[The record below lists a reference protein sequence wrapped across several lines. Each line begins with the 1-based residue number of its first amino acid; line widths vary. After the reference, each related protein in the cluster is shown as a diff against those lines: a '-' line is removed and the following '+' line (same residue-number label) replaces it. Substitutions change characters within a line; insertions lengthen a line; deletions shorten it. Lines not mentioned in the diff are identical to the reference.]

1 MTSSRALRFAAFL
14 LLVFL
19 PLALRVFPI
28 QHGGERG
35 YVPDGHMVRQALG
48 MARDRDLVP
57 PVGKYSKYP
66 NLVPYVSIPVLGAQY
81 AAGLARGEWKN
92 AREYG
97 DHLLEHPQRAAH
109 AVRLVVAIFGAL
121 TAWAAFRAARAAG
134 MRAGAWIA
142 AWLVATG
149 LLHLQFS
156 THERPWVPMVF
167 FLTLSAWAAIVY
179 ATSARKLHLALSGV
193 AAGLA
198 FACHQSGL
206 GAIAIPFLAWLL
218 GPLGWKSIAL
228 RERLVGGFLAVL
240 GFAIAGLIVG
250 HPYLL
255 VHGRTPTEAIV
266 GEGQADASLGGM
278 SVVFGVRLESLTRL
292 ASAFFGYDPVIV
304 VLGGLG
310 LVLALRDRRLRPVMI
325 FALAW
330 GGFFLLNPSDH
341 VRYLLPLAVLL
352 ALPAGLVVERWL
364 NQPFGKPAVVLV
376 LAIPLIQALRFDHVV
391 SRTDTREIA
400 EAKLAGL
407 APGTRVAID
416 RYGPFVEPS
425 AAGIAVLERIRAT
438 CGSKLRPREEHRR
451 LELAAGRESGGV
463 DAVRVEEL
471 FLTDERTRT
480 LRVQDCLASEI
491 GSEPSAVLRRL
502 GVTHVL
508 FVDRRPG
515 DGAPSI
521 LAGTLALGPVTW
533 TVDPARSDRLAPREA
548 FLPTEMDFPLT
559 GLWTVSRPGPR
570 LELVALGP

>member
-1 MTSSRALRFAAFL
+1 MTSSKSLRFAAFL

-57 PVGKYSKYP
+57 PVGKYSTYP

-81 AAGLARGEWKN
+81 AAGLARGEWKD
-92 AREYG
+92 AKEYG

-121 TAWAAFRAARAAG
+121 TAWAVFRAGRAAG
-134 MRAGAWIA
+134 LRAGAWVA

-206 GAIAIPFLAWLL
+206 PGIGIPFLAWLL

-228 RERLVGGFLAVL
+228 RERVVGGVLAVG
-240 GFAIAGLIVG
+240 GFAIAGVLLG
-250 HPYLL
+250 NPYLL
-255 VHGRTPTEAIV
+255 VHGRTPAEAVV
-266 GEGQADASLGGM
+266 GGGAADLNIGGM
-278 SVVFGVRLESLTRL
+278 SANFGFSLDSLMRLSRV
-292 ASAFFGYDPVIV
+292 FFGYDPVIV
-304 VLGGLG
+304 VLGIAGLAF
-310 LVLALRDRRLRPVMI
+310 ALRDRRLRPVMI
-325 FALAW
+325 FALCWAA
-330 GGFFLLNPSDH
+330 FFLVSPSDH
-341 VRYLLPLAVLL
+341 VRYLLPVAVLL
-352 ALPAGLVVERWL
+352 ALPAGLLVERWMH
-364 NQPFGKPAVVLV
+364 QPFGKAAVVLV
-376 LAIPLIQALRFDHVV
+376 LAIPLIQALRFDHLLM
-391 SRTDTREIA
+391 RTDTRALA
-400 EAKLAGL
+400 EAKLEGL
-407 APGTRVAID
+407 PRGMRVAID
-416 RYGPFVEPS
+416 RYGPLVEPS
-425 AAGIAVLERIRAT
+425 SEGIVLLERIRAT
-438 CGSKLRPREEHRR
+438 CGEKLRPREEHRR
-451 LELAAGRESGGV
+451 LALAANRESGGL
-463 DAVRVEEL
+463 DGLRVEEL
-471 FLTDERTRT
+471 FLFDEREHT
-480 LRVQDCLASEI
+480 LRVRDCLAGEVSTD
-491 GSEPSAVLRRL
+491 PRAVLQRL

-508 FVDRRPG
+508 LVDRRPG
-515 DGAPSI
+515 DGRPSL
-521 LAGTLALGPVTW
+521 LAEPLALGAVTW
-533 TVDPARSDRLAPREA
+533 VVDPGRGGGTSHEA

-559 GLWTVSRPGPR
+559 GLWSVERPGPR
-570 LELVALGP
+570 IELVALAP